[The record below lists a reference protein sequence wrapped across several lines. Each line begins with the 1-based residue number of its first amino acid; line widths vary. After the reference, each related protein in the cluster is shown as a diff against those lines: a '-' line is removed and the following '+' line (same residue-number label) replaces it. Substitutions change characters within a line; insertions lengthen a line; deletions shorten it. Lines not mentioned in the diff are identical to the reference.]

1 MALVPTVAA
10 VIAAGL
16 ILSYGFL
23 VLFFHGMEAEFE
35 RFGLSRFRRSTGVL
49 EVLGGIGLLVG
60 LLAPEIMLVAS
71 GGLALLMVLGVMT
84 RIRVRD
90 TLLESL
96 PAWLV
101 LAVNVYIFINAWSVV
116 FSA

>member
-1 MALVPTVAA
+1 MTLAPTIAA
-10 VIAAGL
+10 VISAVL
-16 ILSYGFL
+16 ILFYGFL

-35 RFGLSRFRRSTGVL
+35 RFGLSRYRRLTGVL
-49 EVLGGIGLLVG
+49 EVLGGVGLLVG
-60 LLAPEIMLVAS
+60 IVVPEIMLVAS
-71 GGLALLMVLGVMT
+71 GGLALLMVLGVIT

-101 LAVNVYIFINAWSVV
+101 LIVNVFIFVNAWSVV
-116 FSA
+116 FPS